1 MTRNFG
7 IDIVQT
13 FSMLEGQKC
22 FVCKVNGSV
31 VIRPIMYRTI
41 DKTCYIGRLILGHH
55 IFHMIHPNS
64 YTIMI
69 REKITQTQI
78 GLWNRHFSWINII
91 DMPTFGFIVSAHI
104 RYRKT
109 IIFTGKSNIRFA
121 IGFSV
126 SSPRD
131 KELSFIVSSVSY
143 RSVFL
148 CKSNCC
154 RY

>member
-13 FSMLEGQKC
+13 ISMLEGQKC

-91 DMPTFGFIVSAHI
+91 DMPTFGLVVCSHI

-109 IIFTGKSNIRFA
+109 IIFTGKSNVRFTV
-121 IGFSV
+121 GFSV

-131 KELSFIVSSVSY
+131 KELSFIVCRVSY
-143 RSVFL
+143 GSVFL
-148 CKSNCC
+148 CKGNCS
-154 RY
+154 R